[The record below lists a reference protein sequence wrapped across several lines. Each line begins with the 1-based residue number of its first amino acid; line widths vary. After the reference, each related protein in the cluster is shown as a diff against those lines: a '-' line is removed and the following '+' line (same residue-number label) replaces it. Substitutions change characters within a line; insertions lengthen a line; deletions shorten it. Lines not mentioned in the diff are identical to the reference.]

1 MKRTYP
7 INTVCLSSFTAP
19 LLLLASFLSLSTA
32 IGQVLVVGSNSSSQT
47 TNFTS
52 GTNQYSDAYVGYN
65 TGDSNNTVSVVNTNT
80 LLSIAADLNIGI
92 SGSSNT
98 LTILSGGTVSND
110 GCGTLGSNSSS
121 SNNSVIVTD
130 ADSSWV
136 NSSDLNIGYDGSG
149 NTLTIS
155 NGGMASVAGS
165 NNGIV
170 IGMNAD
176 SLNNSALITGTNANG
191 SPSTLTTTM
200 DLFVGSDG
208 SGNNLTISNGGMVT
222 ISDLNG
228 NYGVVIGLNADS
240 SNNSILVTGS
250 NSGMT
255 NAHDMIIGNDGSGN
269 NLTIS
274 NGATVGSYYLQ
285 NFGTVIGFNGDSS
298 NNSVVV
304 TGSNSTWLNMQLII
318 GENGTGTSASG
329 NSLVISK
336 GGTVSVFGD
345 GYIGF
350 QSAVGNS
357 TLVTDQGSLWTNSG
371 SLYIGYYSSVSN
383 SLTISNGGKVAVA
396 GMGIIG
402 NDASS
407 SNNSVLVTGNGSTW
421 TNSGDLIV
429 GNSGSGNTLTITNGG
444 MVFSDYGF
452 LGYDPSSSNNSA
464 IVSGTNSR
472 WMNNHSLYVGYG
484 GNGTLTV
491 ANGGS
496 VVSQNIIISY
506 QGGSVGT
513 LNIGSFGT
521 NDTAGY
527 LSTPY
532 ISFGAGPG
540 GTLNFNQSDTTLL
553 TSSITGFGTLQ
564 QLGNGTTILGSSN
577 SYSGTTI
584 VLAGSLLLNESNSGS
599 GTITVRGTG
608 TLGGDGSTAN
618 TVMIGSGGTLAAG
631 VSGTGILGIGGG
643 LTLQSGSTTVFNIA
657 GTNAFSSLSFSG
669 SSIIYN
675 GNLQLYL
682 GGSYFGT
689 AGDTFSLFG
698 PGVSSLTETGF
709 FSNVSLLGNISS
721 SFLYDGSG
729 DWYATSGVL
738 IYDFSQPT
746 GTLTITSTV
755 PEPSIYGLFVLG
767 VLVIIGVSRRSA

>member
-130 ADSSWV
+130 AGSSWV

-200 DLFVGSDG
+200 DLFVGS
-208 SGNNLTISNGGMVT
+208 
-222 ISDLNG
+222 
-228 NYGVVIGLNADS
+228 
-240 SNNSILVTGS
+240 
-250 NSGMT
+250 
-255 NAHDMIIGNDGSGN
+255 DGSGN

-421 TNSGDLIV
+421 TNSGGLIV

-513 LNIGSFGT
+513 LNIGSFGA
-521 NDTAGY
+521 NDAAGY

-553 TSSITGFGTLQ
+553 TSSITGFGSLQ

-584 VLAGSLLLNESNSGS
+584 VSAGSLLLNESNSGS

-618 TVMIGSGGTLAAG
+618 TVTIGSGGTLAAG

-657 GTNAFSSLSFSG
+657 GTNAFTSLSFSG
-669 SSIIYN
+669 SSIVYN

-689 AGDTFSLFG
+689 AGDTFNLFG
-698 PGVSSLTETGF
+698 PGVSSLTETGV

-755 PEPSIYGLFVLG
+755 PEPSIYILFVLG